1 MEQRGNHPSIILWV
15 VFNEAWGQ
23 FDTVEV
29 TVNRLQIKQSM
40 QNFTTEVTSDVM
52 ARDPLRLV
60 TGASGWDDF
69 PVGHIADAHVYP
81 GPSNNGAKVIIINSF
96 PLNICGTVCSK

>member
-29 TVNRLQIKQSM
+29 RPQSSKM
-40 QNFTTEVTSDVM
+40 
-52 ARDPLRLV
+52 LRV
-60 TGASGWDDF
+60 
-69 PVGHIADAHVYP
+69 
-81 GPSNNGAKVIIINSF
+81 
-96 PLNICGTVCSK
+96 